1 VKGLVTTRY
10 EYMVRAYFITYYVMH
25 TKHSFI
31 QSSGQVL
38 TDELYRYDFKEM
50 VEIVS
55 L

>member
-1 VKGLVTTRY
+1 MKGLVTTRY
-10 EYMVRAYFITYYVMH
+10 EYMVRAYFITYY